1 MKTITHTL
9 LLFFLVSIIAFG
21 QEKTFELPV
30 TWMED
35 SIKITIHGLFHVD
48 KNTKEGWIGKDE
60 EQYKLLITYT
70 NTSKEKY
77 DPSMMSLFEPSPGV
91 GHVRIET
98 LSGAI
103 YDPKYGGGATIFSPL
118 KPLYEYTTHHYAFN
132 IKKGEIP
139 AKLLR
144 YHDRDRKQ
152 LAQVII
158 VRKLISPPIPETTR
172 QGTIGSKIVGRLFS
186 YSIIKHI
193 EADFVVKGPYKRG
206 IFHIF
211 KPKPGYKFVV
221 IFVEFTNISN
231 TVENAPL
238 YSGDGEFN
246 VLTNNGDSYDDISP
260 FLTQTGDYWV
270 RSTNDPSSLG
280 YPVLNAYADRVYQR
294 ESEVL
299 VKAFEIPIWSS
310 PSEFKFRLLG
320 DIKEVII
327 RVE

>member
-9 LLFFLVSIIAFG
+9 LLFFLVAMIAFG
-21 QEKTFELPV
+21 QEKIFELPA

-35 SIKITIHGLFHVD
+35 SIQITINGLFRVD
-48 KNTKEGWIGKDE
+48 EKTKEGWIGKDE
-60 EQYKLLITYT
+60 EQYKLLITYA
-70 NTSKEKY
+70 NTSKKRYE
-77 DPSMMSLFEPSPGV
+77 SSMSLFESSPGV
-91 GHVRIET
+91 GDVRIET

-103 YDPKYGGGATIFSPL
+103 YVPKYTGGAIVFSPL

-144 YHDRDRKQ
+144 YHGRDRKQ
-152 LAQVII
+152 LAQVFI

-172 QGTIGSKIVGRLFS
+172 QGTIGSKIIGRLFS

-193 EADFVVKGPYKRG
+193 EVDFVVEGPYKRD

-221 IFVEFTNISN
+221 IYVEITNIGN
-231 TVENAPL
+231 TVERAPL
-238 YSGDGEFN
+238 YAHDGEFN

-260 FLTQTGDYWV
+260 FLITTGDYWV
-270 RSTNDPSSLG
+270 QSTNDPSSLG
-280 YPVLNAYADRVYQR
+280 YPVLNAYAFRVYPR

-320 DIKEVII
+320 DIEEVII